1 MFSDRRDAGAQ
12 LAEVLAGRELVR
24 PLVLALPRGGVPV
37 GYAVA
42 EALDAPL
49 DVLVARKIG
58 VPSHA
63 ELGVGAIA
71 EGGEPV
77 LDHQALA
84 SLGLTADELTETVQ
98 RERAKLARRVG
109 LYHGDRPLP
118 AMADRDVILVDDGL
132 ATGGTAVAAV
142 RSLRGHAPR
151 RVILAVPVAA
161 PRSAQR
167 LRAEA
172 DDMVCLHTPRDFA
185 AVGQWYREFPQTSDE
200 TVVELLDRHR
210 RGSRK
215 AEDVSAAGWQRD

>member
-12 LAEVLAGRELVR
+12 LAEALVRRDLSR

-37 GYAVA
+37 AAAVA
-42 EALDAPL
+42 EALDASL

-58 VPSHA
+58 APFHA

-77 LDHQALA
+77 LDHETLA
-84 SLGLTADELTETVQ
+84 SLDLTAEDLNETVQ
-98 RERAKLARRVG
+98 LEQAELDRRIG
-109 LYHGDRPLP
+109 YYRGDRSLP
-118 AMADRDVILVDDGL
+118 AMADRDVALVDDGL

-142 RSLRGHAPR
+142 RALRSHAPR

-161 PRSAQR
+161 PHSVER

-172 DDMVCLHTPRDFA
+172 DDVVCLHAPPDFA
-185 AVGQWYREFPQTSDE
+185 AVAQWYREFPQTSDE
-200 TVVELLDRHR
+200 TVVELLARHR
-210 RGSRK
+210 RG
-215 AEDVSAAGWQRD
+215 ADGATHDAA